1 SPNVEACG
9 YSDRVRQITLGNSTI
24 TTQEAANAIVA
35 YGEWPT
41 YINDSE
47 ANPVDAPTEPD
58 VSSNRFYT
66 LESVSWKTTSRGWW
80 WKLPDCLK
88 DMGMFGQNMY
98 YHYLGRSGYTI
109 HVQCNASKFHQG
121 ALGVFLI
128 PEFVMA
134 CNTESKTSYVSYINA
149 NPGERGGEFTNTYN
163 PSNTDA
169 SEGRKFAALDYLLGS
184 GVLAGNAFVYPHQ
197 IINLRT
203 NNSATIVV
211 PYVNSLVIDCMAKHN
226 NWGIVILPLAPLA
239 FAATSSPQVPIT
251 VTIAPMCTEFNG
263 LRNITVPV
271 HQ

>member
-1 SPNVEACG
+1 MGAQVSTQKTGAHENQNVAANGSTINYTTINYYKDSASNSATRQDLSQDPSKFTEPVKDLMLKTAPALNSPNVEACG

-169 SEGRKFAALDYLLGS
+169 NEGRQF
-184 GVLAGNAFVYPHQ
+184 
-197 IINLRT
+197 
-203 NNSATIVV
+203 
-211 PYVNSLVIDCMAKHN
+211 
-226 NWGIVILPLAPLA
+226 
-239 FAATSSPQVPIT
+239 
-251 VTIAPMCTEFNG
+251 
-263 LRNITVPV
+263 
-271 HQ
+271 